1 MTNQDT
7 NPVPDADTIRA
18 RVRTDYARVAET
30 AESSGETSGAPG
42 CCAPGDRDSRTVSRE
57 LGYSEEELDAAPDG
71 ANLGLGCGNP
81 QAIASLQVGESVLD
95 LGSGAGFDAFLAARR
110 VGESGRVVGVDMT
123 HEMIAKARS
132 NKVKLGLAQAEF
144 RLGEIEALPVGD
156 ETVDVIISNCV
167 INLSPEKPRV
177 FAEAMRVLR
186 PGGRLAISDVVLTA
200 DLPDAVRDD
209 LSNLTACVSGAATI
223 EELQST
229 LRDAGFVEIA
239 IEPVDASKQFIKDWV
254 PGSDASAFAVSASI
268 TAKKPGGCCPPGS
281 C

>member
-1 MTNQDT
+1 MTNQET
-7 NPVPDADTIRA
+7 NPAPDADTIRA

-30 AESSGETSGAPG
+30 AESSSESSSAAG

-57 LGYSEEELDAAPDG
+57 LGYSEEELDAAPEG

-81 QAIASLQVGESVLD
+81 QAIASLQPGESVLD

-110 VGESGRVVGVDMT
+110 VGEQGHVVGVDMT

-132 NKVKLGLAQAEF
+132 NKVKLGLTQTEF

-156 ETVDVIISNCV
+156 ATVDVIISNCV

-200 DLPDAVRDD
+200 DLPDEVRDD
-209 LSNLTACVSGAATI
+209 LANLTACVSGAATI

-229 LRDAGFVEIA
+229 LRDAGFADIA
-239 IEPVDASKQFIKDWV
+239 IEPIDASKQFIKDWV

>member
-1 MTNQDT
+1 MTNQDS
-7 NPVPDADTIRA
+7 NPLPDADTIRA

-30 AESSGETSGAPG
+30 AVSSDDSGGAAG
-42 CCAPGDRDSRTVSRE
+42 CCAPGERDSRTVSRE
-57 LGYSEEELDAAPDG
+57 LGYSEEELDAAPAG

-110 VGESGRVVGVDMT
+110 VGENGRVVGVDMT

-132 NKVKLGLAQAEF
+132 NKVKLGLMQTEF

-156 ETVDVIISNCV
+156 ATVDVIISNCV

-209 LSNLTACVSGAATI
+209 LANLTACVSGAATI

-268 TAKKPGGCCPPGS
+268 TAKKPGGCC
-281 C
+281 